1 MTSSS
6 YSSYIAVPHKKI
18 EAADRTPDKII
29 YRKVSRGR
37 GEKRKDEMKK
47 GSLLSGKSHK
57 QVWVFTFSSQ
67 HVCLRPIPLKD
78 FVQTLC
84 PWADFSISFC
94 FSLNL
99 LQARDFFSLCETKSA
114 FSYADR
120 ESSVCSMKLLQK
132 GVGEKWAAMVLQWWC
147 SNHKGTALWLADL
160 GVLENKCS
168 SSAISYLISDE

>member
-57 QVWVFTFSSQ
+57 QV
-67 HVCLRPIPLKD
+67 
-78 FVQTLC
+78 
-84 PWADFSISFC
+84 
-94 FSLNL
+94 
-99 LQARDFFSLCETKSA
+99 
-114 FSYADR
+114 
-120 ESSVCSMKLLQK
+120 
-132 GVGEKWAAMVLQWWC
+132 
-147 SNHKGTALWLADL
+147 
-160 GVLENKCS
+160 
-168 SSAISYLISDE
+168 